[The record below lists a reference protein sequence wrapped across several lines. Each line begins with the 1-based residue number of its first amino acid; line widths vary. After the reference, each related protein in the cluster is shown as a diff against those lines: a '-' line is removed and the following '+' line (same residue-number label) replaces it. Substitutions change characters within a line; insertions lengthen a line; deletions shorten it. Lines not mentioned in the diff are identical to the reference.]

1 MRISYWSSDVCSS
14 DLCGVG
20 RAPLA
25 VDYERRRHPKALD
38 HIRADILCCPG
49 WGGLGDEVQG
59 RIVPERAVA
68 DDALQPL
75 DLGEQG
81 AVGGVLSRLYRVA
94 VRAVRRPNRK
104 RRWEGQGV
112 VVRVGL
118 GGWRLI
124 QKKKNETI
132 T

>member
-59 RIVPERAVA
+59 RIVPERVVA
-68 DDALQPL
+68 EEALQPL
-75 DLGEQG
+75 DLGAPG
-81 AVGGVLSRLYRVA
+81 AVGEVLSRLDRVA
-94 VRAVRRPNRK
+94 VLAVRRTRHK
-104 RRWEGQGV
+104 GQGQQDQPCGRGNQGQARKSV
-112 VVRVGL
+112 V
-118 GGWRLI
+118 
-124 QKKKNETI
+124 
-132 T
+132 